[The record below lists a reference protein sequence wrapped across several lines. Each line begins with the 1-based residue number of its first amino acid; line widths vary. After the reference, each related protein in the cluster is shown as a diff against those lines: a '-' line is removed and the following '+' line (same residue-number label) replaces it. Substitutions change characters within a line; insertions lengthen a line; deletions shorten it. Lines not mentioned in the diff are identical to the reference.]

1 MKIKLKNINMKTSIN
16 TIIILFLAGLI
27 ISCDKSEDDF
37 NIESIADTQWKLTRI
52 TDKSGVTSDFP
63 SGIDDF
69 EIVFQENGKIK
80 LFNLCNYSYA
90 DYEIADH
97 NSIKISNIGQG
108 TEMYC
113 QPDIRMDWEDL
124 FINSLV
130 LAETYSISKNRL
142 TINCRDSK
150 LTFAFIDK
158 S

>member
-1 MKIKLKNINMKTSIN
+1 MKTQ
-16 TIIILFLAGLI
+16 LFIWFSLI
-27 ISCDKSEDDF
+27 IFGFVSCDKSEDDF

-90 DYEIADH
+90 DYKLTDLD
-97 NSIKISNIGQG
+97 SIGIFSLGQG
-108 TEMYC
+108 TMRYC
-113 QPDIRMDWEDL
+113 LPNVRMDWESL
-124 FINSLV
+124 FINNLV
-130 LAETYSISKNRL
+130 QSETFSISKNRL

-150 LTFAFIDK
+150 LTFGFISK
-158 S
+158 N

>member
-1 MKIKLKNINMKTSIN
+1 LKIKLKNINMKTSIN

-90 DYEIADH
+90 DYEITDLD
-97 NSIKISNIGQG
+97 SIGILNLGQG
-108 TEMYC
+108 TYEIL
-113 QPDIRMDWEDL
+113 P
-124 FINSLV
+124 S
-130 LAETYSISKNRL
+130 
-142 TINCRDSK
+142 
-150 LTFAFIDK
+150 
-158 S
+158 